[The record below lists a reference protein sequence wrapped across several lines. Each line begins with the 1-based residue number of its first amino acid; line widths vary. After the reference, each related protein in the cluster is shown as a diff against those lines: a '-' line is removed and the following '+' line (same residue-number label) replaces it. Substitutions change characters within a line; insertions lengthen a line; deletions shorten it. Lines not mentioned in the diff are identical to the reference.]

1 MTVDQDAQQA
11 IEGSLEA
18 FERIYRRH
26 HKRVFSL
33 CFRMVKNVSDA
44 KDLSQEVFIQLF
56 RKLHTFRG
64 ESSFTTWLHRLT
76 VNHVLMHLRKP
87 LVKSEKTTED
97 GTIPVRI
104 VSGTENPLRMSQ
116 IDRIALNEAIDQLSP
131 GYRLVFI
138 LHDLEG
144 YEHEQIGKI
153 LGCAIGTSKSQLHK
167 ARLRL
172 RQLLAGRR
180 PTPRQLDHARA
191 PLASS
196 FNLKLQQI
204 A

>member
-11 IEGSLEA
+11 AQGSLEA

-26 HKRVFSL
+26 HKRVYSL
-33 CFRMVKNVSDA
+33 CFRMAKNASDA
-44 KDLSQEVFIQLF
+44 EDLSQEVFIQLF

-76 VNHVLMHLRKP
+76 VNHVLMHFRKP
-87 LVKSEKTTED
+87 RVKAERTTED
-97 GTIPVRI
+97 GAIPVR
-104 VSGTENPLRMSQ
+104 VVCGTENPLRMSQ
-116 IDRIALNEAIDQLSP
+116 IDRIALNEAIEKLSP
-131 GYRLVFI
+131 GYRMVFI

-144 YEHEQIGKI
+144 YEHEQIGKMV
-153 LGCAIGTSKSQLHK
+153 GCAVGTSKSQLHK

-172 RQLLAGRR
+172 RQLLAGRQ
-180 PTPRQLDHARA
+180 PTPRKLDHAQPR
-191 PLASS
+191 LAHS
-196 FNLKLQQI
+196 LKLELQHI